1 MTNNIISKNSD
12 EDQPHTVARVETN
25 FERLPIWSPKPK
37 RGTTFVSSK
46 AIALEPHRLPDGKL
60 VNRKIEIVPSA
71 KYGYPTVQTQE
82 YWNALQYLWHQAPN
96 DTGKIEFSR
105 RQIIEGVLGKTY
117 GRQTR
122 RALDL
127 SINQLG
133 HTGFT
138 LSSVFYDKEHDTT
151 HKELRQFHLITDL
164 SLTERKKQGEVIR
177 DKCSITLHPLVV
189 SNLLSGYYKPILLSV
204 LTHLKSDTA
213 RLLYR
218 KLDSHFTHYAKYEIS
233 TERFFREQGILGDDY
248 KYASNRKRIL
258 EKAIKELIGKDTSSG
273 VSIGSYSLLKT
284 TDKKDWKLIAF
295 AGKRTKGIP
304 KPPPEKMDSPPKEG
318 PPQQSKD
325 QQPTPVEDEA
335 LQALVYFDKVFGL
348 TEHTGNQYSQ
358 GVVKK
363 AAELVKQY
371 GLEKVKYL
379 IKYANKKAPE
389 TNYKPKTFNGIVK
402 YLDDAL
408 LAWEQVKN
416 STQRSNQKAYEA
428 RLKEAKFQHE
438 KAFES
443 DYYEYIDAL
452 VVTLMD
458 TYPDEFHKFQCWQN
472 EEREK
477 IEQQSESIRSI
488 GLRVFEKE
496 GQIVLR
502 LCKFFEE
509 NQTIHIPDFWE
520 WDKEHNQHG
529 FEKQMAARRA
539 QRENA
544 VGGMK

>member
-37 RGTTFVSSK
+37 RGTTFVPSK
-46 AIALEPHRLPDGKL
+46 TIELEPHRLPDGAL
-60 VNRKIEIVPSA
+60 VNREIKIVPSA
-71 KYGYPTVQTQE
+71 EYGYPTVQTQE
-82 YWNALQYLWHQAPN
+82 YWNALQYLWHKNPN
-96 DTGKIEFSR
+96 NTGKIEFSR
-105 RQIIEGVLGKTY
+105 RQIIEGVLGKKY
-117 GRQTR
+117 GKDQR

-127 SINQLG
+127 SILQLG
-133 HTGFT
+133 STGFE
-138 LSSVFYDKEHDTT
+138 LRSVFYDKEHDTT
-151 HKELRQFHLITDL
+151 HKELRQFHLVTDL
-164 SLTERKKQGEVIR
+164 SLTERKKQGEVVH

-204 LTHLKSDTA
+204 LAHLKSDTA

-218 KLDSHFTHYAKYEIS
+218 KLDSHFTHYAKYEVS
-233 TERFFREQGILGDDY
+233 TERFFREHGIVGNEY
-248 KYASNRKRIL
+248 KHPSIRKRIL
-258 EKAIKELIGKDTSSG
+258 EKAIKELLGKDTSSG
-273 VSIGSYSLLKT
+273 VSIRSYSLPKT

-295 AGKRTKGIP
+295 AGKRSKKIP
-304 KPPPEKMDSPPKEG
+304 KPSPEKIDSPPKEC
-318 PPQQSKD
+318 PPQQPTD
-325 QQPTPVEDEA
+325 QQPTAVEDEA
-335 LQALVYFDKVFGL
+335 LQVLVYFDKVFGL

-358 GVVKK
+358 GVVRK

-371 GLEKVKYL
+371 GVEKVQYL
-379 IKYANKKAPE
+379 IKYASEKAPE
-389 TNYKPKTFNGIVK
+389 TNYKPKTFNGIVQ

-416 STQRSNQKAYEA
+416 ATQRSDQKAYEA
-428 RLKEAKFQHE
+428 WLKEAKFQHE
-438 KAFES
+438 RAFES
-443 DYYEYIDAL
+443 DYYEYIDVL

-458 TYPDEFHKFQCWQN
+458 TYPDEFHTFQLWQN

-502 LCKFFEE
+502 LCKFFEG

-529 FEKQMAARRA
+529 FERQMAARRT
-539 QRENA
+539 QRESSA
-544 VGGMK
+544 GRMK